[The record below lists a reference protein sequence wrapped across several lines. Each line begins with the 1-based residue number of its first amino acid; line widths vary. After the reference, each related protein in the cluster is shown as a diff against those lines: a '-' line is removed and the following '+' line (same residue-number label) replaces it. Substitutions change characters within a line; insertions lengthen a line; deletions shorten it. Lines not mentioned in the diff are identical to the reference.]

1 MSHSETHLILVVHG
15 IGEQSCGETVDQVV
29 AGAIAR
35 HPSRPVSDFA
45 EAPIS
50 VQSSHLTLRE
60 QNFAEGSD
68 DPVQPVFTCHTH
80 TLEPAGD
87 GQQRAVFA
95 EVHWS
100 DLSPAPKG
108 AIATILDLLKLILG
122 LGYVA
127 MDNVENT
134 KTSLFDR
141 GLVHFF
147 NWVFYGGIAVI
158 NAMLLVGT
166 ILVLGHD
173 YLPGVGYLSVLVANV
188 GLGVGLW
195 AYLKRVGARNP
206 RFLMT
211 VFRRGVLVWSGL
223 AALLLALSVFAAD
236 AMRAQFQSV
245 FAVLPDTLTSQ
256 SKGCAAFAA
265 LPDAFGNA
273 VPVAQDFGIDSLSCF
288 IEVNIFAM
296 GLLWVLAALLV
307 VVSLVGFKD
316 TPKRIIYPSV
326 CGAMLMFWSVFT
338 TGFWLV
344 LQQLLGQ
351 FDRTHANCTAL
362 VASLGDAP
370 SLAQMTSD
378 GQTAFG
384 LLCLHM
390 EQAVGTLAIS
400 VAFMLL
406 TIAAAV
412 LAYFAGA
419 RVIVNLWVRMILVIF
434 PVALVLILILG
445 GDISGNS
452 QNANP
457 FAPFRTLSITIALG
471 AALLI
476 YNFNE
481 TVAAALGVARDVIV
495 YLVRAECKW
504 TAPPDQRE
512 GNYPRRALIEA
523 RFDRVFLF
531 MLNALAPDRITV
543 ISHSQGT
550 VVAARSLQRLMPG
563 LAATDPTLPRRI
575 HLITMGSPISHIYE
589 EYFPENYPLTRR
601 DISED
606 FVWHNLYRT
615 KDYVGQAIG
624 TTGIP
629 PGNDLCVGDGG
640 HSHYFNDQRVW
651 TLLWERVGFR
661 LFSTPPGMAAVSD
674 REYPTGRARAPN
686 SQ

>member
-29 AGAIAR
+29 AGAVAR
-35 HPSRPVSDFA
+35 HPSRPASDLA
-45 EAPIS
+45 DAPIS
-50 VQSSHLTLRE
+50 VQSSHLTLTE
-60 QNFAEGSD
+60 EDFTQTGD
-68 DPVQPVFTCHTH
+68 DPVQPVFDCHTH
-80 TLEPAGD
+80 TLGPAGE

-108 AIATILDLLKLILG
+108 AVATILDLLKLILG

-127 MDNVENT
+127 LDNVENT
-134 KTSLFDR
+134 KSSLFDR
-141 GLVHFF
+141 GLVHLF

-158 NAMLLVGT
+158 NAMLLIGT
-166 ILVLGHD
+166 VLVLGND
-173 YLPGVGYLSVLVANV
+173 YLPGVSYLSVLVVNV

-195 AYLKRVGARNP
+195 AYLKHQGTKSP
-206 RFLMT
+206 RFLLT
-211 VFRRGVLVWSGL
+211 VFRRGVLVWSWL
-223 AALLLALSVFAAD
+223 TTLLLALSVFAPETVLTK
-236 AMRAQFQSV
+236 FQSI
-245 FAVLPDTLTSQ
+245 FAALPGTVTAQ
-256 SKGCAAFAA
+256 SKGCAAFVA
-265 LPDAFGNA
+265 LTDTNGDPL
-273 VPVAQDFGIDSLSCF
+273 PLAQKFGIDSLSCF

-296 GLLWVLAALLV
+296 GLLWVFAALVV

-316 TPKRIIYPSV
+316 TPKRIIYPSI

-351 FDRTHANCTAL
+351 LSGTNNTCAAL
-362 VASLGDAP
+362 VASLGDAS
-370 SLAQMTSD
+370 SLARMTGG

-406 TIAAAV
+406 TLAAAV
-412 LAYFAGA
+412 LAYAVGA
-419 RVIVNLWVRMILVIF
+419 RVIVNVWVRAILVVF

-445 GDISGNS
+445 GDITGNS
-452 QNANP
+452 LDANP

-471 AALLI
+471 VALLI

-504 TAPPDQRE
+504 TATPEQRE

-523 RFDRVFLF
+523 RFDRVFWF
-531 MLNALAPDRITV
+531 MLNALEPDRITV

-550 VVAARSLQRLMPG
+550 VVAARSLQRLMPE
-563 LAATDPTLPRRI
+563 LRAFDPTLPSRM

-589 EYFPENYPLTRR
+589 EYFPENYPLTVAQ
-601 DISED
+601 ISSD
-606 FVWHNLYRT
+606 MTWHNLYRT
-615 KDYVGQAIG
+615 KDYVGQTIG

-629 PGNDLCVGDGG
+629 PGNDLCVGHGG
-640 HSHYFNDQRVW
+640 HSHYFTDQRVW

-661 LFSTPPGMAAVSD
+661 LFSTPPGMKRVSVP
-674 REYPTGRARAPN
+674 EYPTEAAQDPN
-686 SQ
+686 SR